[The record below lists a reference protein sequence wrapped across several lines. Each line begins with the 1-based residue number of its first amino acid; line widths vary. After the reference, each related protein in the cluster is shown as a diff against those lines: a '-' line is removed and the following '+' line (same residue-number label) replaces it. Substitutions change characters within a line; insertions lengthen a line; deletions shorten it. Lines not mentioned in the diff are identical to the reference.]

1 MPSSFLYY
9 ILTIDKGKMKKG
21 VEVLISMITKKTADP
36 CNGEIMP
43 FRKKDTGFGIS
54 QIQVKFMHLANTS

>member
-1 MPSSFLYY
+1 
-9 ILTIDKGKMKKG
+9 MKKG